1 MQPSSPTRF
10 RSLARATL
18 GLSAMFLAMSNA
30 SADQATVRW
39 AHERCE
45 YVLIERADGHGLI
58 MQFSAERL
66 KPDDV
71 IEAEFQFS
79 VNSGK
84 VFTNI
89 ATQETGMLRGYKFG
103 LTRAQAVK
111 FLQSNCKKQ
120 APQE

>member
-1 MQPSSPTRF
+1 MQPPYTARF
-10 RSLARATL
+10 RSLARAAF
-18 GLSAMFLAMSNA
+18 GLSAMLLAMSNA
-30 SADQATVRW
+30 LAEQARVRW

-45 YVLIERADGHGLI
+45 YVLIEKADGHGLI

-71 IEAEFQFS
+71 IESEFQFS

-84 VFTNI
+84 VFTNL

-103 LTRAQAVK
+103 LTRTQAIK
-111 FLQSNCKKQ
+111 FLQANCKKQ